1 HESQH
6 SSGNQISSGNLIMKR
21 EEKQEIVKAL
31 AEQIKSYGNFYITD
45 TADLSVAKINGIRRK
60 CFDRGIAMQVVKN
73 TLIQKALVE
82 AGVDSEELLGVLKGS
97 STMLFSETGN
107 APAKSIKELRKEGHK
122 PVVKG
127 GYLDGSVPVGDH
139 LVDALRQ
146 RKSQTALMCVIMGL
160 LQSPAKYVVCSLQ
173 AGGNSFAGVVKTLRV
188 RV

>member
-1 HESQH
+1 
-6 SSGNQISSGNLIMKR
+6 MKR

-60 CFDRGIAMQVVKN
+60 CFDKGIAMQVVKN

-107 APAKSIKELRKEGHK
+107 APAKLIKELRKEGDK
-122 PVVKG
+122 PVLKG
-127 GYLDGSVPVGDH
+127 AYIDASVFVGDNQ
-139 LVDALRQ
+139 VDALSQ
-146 RKSQTALMCVIMGL
+146 LKSKNELIGDIIGL
-160 LQSPAKYVVCSLQ
+160 LQSPAKNVVSALQ
-173 AGGNSFAGVVKTLRV
+173 SGGNTLAGLVKTLQERG
-188 RV
+188 